1 MVVHE
6 HTQQLVVTERVELI
20 DYRRCGRCRSAST
33 VAGGPV
39 AHHASIALA
48 GVCAVAD
55 TPKAS
60 CREVTLEG
68 VSPVS

>member
-1 MVVHE
+1 VVVQE
-6 HTQQLVVTERVELI
+6 HTQQLVVTERVEHV
-20 DYRRCGRCRSAST
+20 DCHRCGGWRSASA
-33 VAGGPV
+33 VAAGLV
-39 AHHASIALA
+39 AYYAGITLA

-68 VSPVS
+68 VSPAS